1 MINASNWQ
9 AWMSDAL
16 QASDIVLTWA
26 TPGVGS
32 ADVELRF
39 ALSGHPVTA
48 RFQVKTWDTVKP
60 STVQRLTELHHGEAP
75 LLVVA
80 NRLTVGTVTKL
91 REGRYSWLSRQPLGS
106 GLRGELRVDDRVYP
120 LVERPSDDASS
131 PKAGPGRP
139 GRAAGRIVQA
149 LFYRGEATQ
158 RELVVATG
166 VSQARVSQVLT
177 RLPCDVGVEHVAGRP
192 GRWRVVD
199 PDRLLS
205 AWLSWYLPEGRI
217 TSYWYSLATVHD
229 QAKHAVA
236 ALGGRGRVSGD
247 VAADILAPWAL
258 PQRALIYADE
268 AGDLSQARFVPS
280 PMADA
285 TLELV
290 TTRDPAVTPSVYAE
304 PFLAAAATTRLP
316 LADPLVVLWD
326 LNHATRVDADQAA
339 RHLRFRLAEQWRDL
353 HHA

>member
-1 MINASNWQ
+1 
-9 AWMSDAL
+9 
-16 QASDIVLTWA
+16 
-26 TPGVGS
+26 
-32 ADVELRF
+32 
-39 ALSGHPVTA
+39 
-48 RFQVKTWDTVKP
+48 
-60 STVQRLTELHHGEAP
+60 
-75 LLVVA
+75 
-80 NRLTVGTVTKL
+80 
-91 REGRYSWLSRQPLGS
+91 
-106 GLRGELRVDDRVYP
+106 
-120 LVERPSDDASS
+120 
-131 PKAGPGRP
+131 
-139 GRAAGRIVQA
+139 
-149 LFYRGEATQ
+149 
-158 RELVVATG
+158 
-166 VSQARVSQVLT
+166 
-177 RLPCDVGVEHVAGRP
+177 
-192 GRWRVVD
+192 
-199 PDRLLS
+199 
-205 AWLSWYLPEGRI
+205 
-217 TSYWYSLATVHD
+217 
-229 QAKHAVA
+229 
-236 ALGGRGRVSGD
+236 VSGD